1 MPGVFISGTDTGVG
15 KTRVG
20 CELVLALRA
29 RGIRVGVMKPVETGV
44 EEAGPLD
51 ALALARAAN
60 RVDALAEISPLR
72 FALPAAPSVAAKAE
86 GQTID
91 IDQLLKGFEALERK
105 CEWLLVEGAG
115 GLRVPVAPGCDMIDL
130 AERIALPILI
140 VARASLGTINHTL
153 LSLDAIE
160 ERGLPLAGVVI
171 SYPGGPVSPPDRAN
185 LSALIEALG
194 DRLLGVLPP
203 LAEGQAPP
211 EDWIDLDRLLARI
224 PPR

>member
-20 CELVLALRA
+20 CELVHALRA

-60 RVDALAEISPLR
+60 RADALAEISPLR

-91 IDQLLKGFEALERK
+91 IDQLLKGFETLK
-105 CEWLLVEGAG
+105 GNCEWLLVEGAG

-185 LSALIEALG
+185 LSALIETLG

-203 LAEGQAPP
+203 LAEGQDPP
-211 EDWIDLDRLLARI
+211 ADWIDLERLLARA

>member
-1 MPGVFISGTDTGVG
+1 MPGVFVSGTDTGVG

-20 CELVLALRA
+20 CALVHALRA
-29 RGIRVGVMKPVETGV
+29 RGIQVGVMKPVETGV
-44 EEAGPLD
+44 GEAGPLD

-60 RVDALAEISPLR
+60 RADTLADISPLR
-72 FALPAAPSVAAKAE
+72 FALPAAPSVAAEAE
-86 GQTID
+86 GRTID
-91 IDQLLKGFEALERK
+91 IGQLVNDFRSLEQG
-105 CEWLLVEGAG
+105 CEWMMVEGAG
-115 GLRVPVAPGCDMIDL
+115 GLRVPIAPGCDMIDL
-130 AERIALPILI
+130 AKRIALPILL

-171 SYPGGPVSPPDRAN
+171 SHPGGPISPPDRAN
-185 LSALIEALG
+185 LAALIEALG

-203 LAEGQAPP
+203 LAEGQDPP
-211 EDWIDLDRLLARI
+211 EDWIDLEGLLAKI

>member
-20 CELVLALRA
+20 CALVHALRA
-29 RGIRVGVMKPVETGV
+29 RGMRVGVMKPVETGV
-44 EEAGPLD
+44 EEAGPQD

-60 RVDALAEISPLR
+60 RSDALAEISPLR
-72 FALPAAPSVAAKAE
+72 FALPTAPSVAAKAE
-86 GQTID
+86 GRTID
-91 IDQLLKGFEALERK
+91 IDQLLKGFETLEQN
-105 CEWLLVEGAG
+105 CDWLLVEGAG
-115 GLRVPVAPGCDMIDL
+115 GLRVPLSPGCDMIDL
-130 AERIALPILI
+130 AERMALPILI

-153 LSLDAIE
+153 LSLGAIE

-185 LSALIEALG
+185 LSALMEALG

-203 LAEGQAPP
+203 LAEGQDPP
-211 EDWIDLDRLLARI
+211 DDWIDLDRLLVKT
-224 PPR
+224 PPG

>member
-20 CELVLALRA
+20 CELVHALRA

-60 RVDALAEISPLR
+60 RADALAEISPLR

-91 IDQLLKGFEALERK
+91 IDQLLKGFETLKEN

-185 LSALIEALG
+185 LSALIETLG

-203 LAEGQAPP
+203 LAEGQDPP
-211 EDWIDLDRLLARI
+211 ADWIDLERLLART

>member
-20 CELVLALRA
+20 CALVHALRA

-44 EEAGPLD
+44 EEARPQD

-60 RVDALAEISPLR
+60 RSDALAEISPLR
-72 FALPAAPSVAAKAE
+72 FALPTAPSVAAKAE
-86 GQTID
+86 GRTID
-91 IDQLLKGFEALERK
+91 IDQLLKGFETLEQN
-105 CEWLLVEGAG
+105 CDWLLVEGAG
-115 GLRVPVAPGCDMIDL
+115 GLRVPLAPGCDMIDL
-130 AERIALPILI
+130 AERMALPILI

-160 ERGLPLAGVVI
+160 ARGLSLAGVVI

-203 LAEGQAPP
+203 LAEGQDPP
-211 EDWIDLDRLLARI
+211 DGWIDLDRLLAKT